1 MMYRARLSN
10 DGTIVMD
17 KMDNMYYNNCLRC
30 GRKLKSDESRQRGY
44 GDICYEKSKIAEN
57 CQKMQL
63 F

>member
-17 KMDNMYYNNCLRC
+17 NMYYNNCLRC
-30 GRKLKSDESRQRGY
+30 GRKLRSEESRQRGY
-44 GDICYEKSKIAEN
+44 GDICYERSKIAGN